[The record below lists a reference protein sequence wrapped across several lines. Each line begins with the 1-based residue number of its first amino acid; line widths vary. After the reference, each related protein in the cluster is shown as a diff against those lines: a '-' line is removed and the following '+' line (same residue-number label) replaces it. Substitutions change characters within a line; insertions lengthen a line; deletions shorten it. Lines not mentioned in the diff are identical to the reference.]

1 MNNKDFSYYLSH
13 FLKEY
18 LIVERNMSS
27 NTIRSY
33 TKTFK
38 LLIEYLVNS
47 KNIKLQNINFST
59 ITREIIVDFLN
70 YLEKENNNTIRT
82 RNQRLAAIKSFYQ
95 YCSIEEVENINNI
108 NKILT
113 IRAKKTIDKTI
124 EYLTEEELKTL
135 FDSIDLNSKF
145 GRRDLMLLTL
155 LYDTAARESEIVNLR
170 LEKIKLDSGCII
182 LHGKGNKER
191 VVRIM
196 QNTKD
201 MLIKYIKE
209 FGISHDDYLFNN
221 KKHKHGET
229 FLRKVC
235 YKYLNCVQGKRISP
249 HVIRHTR
256 AMHLLDHGVPL
267 IYIQELLGHS
277 DIKTTE
283 IYAKAINKTKFESI
297 SKVTPNYDKE
307 LPDWNNDQ
315 DLLNQLINL

>member
-1 MNNKDFSYYLSH
+1 MNNKNFSYYLSN

-38 LLIEYLVNS
+38 LLIEYLVNI

-59 ITREIIVDFLN
+59 VTRELIIEFLN
-70 YLEKENNNTIRT
+70 YLENEKNNTIRT

-108 NKILT
+108 NKILA
-113 IRAKKTIDKTI
+113 IRTKKFTKKAI
-124 EYLTEEELKTL
+124 EYLTEEELKIL
-135 FDSIDLNSKF
+135 FDSIDLCSRF

-155 LYDTAARESEIVNLR
+155 LYDTAARESEIINLT
-170 LEKIKLDSGCII
+170 LDKIRLDSGCII
-182 LHGKGNKER
+182 FHGKGNKER
-191 VVRIM
+191 VVRVM
-196 QNTKD
+196 QNTKE

-209 FGISHDDYLFNN
+209 FDINNDDYLFNN
-221 KKHKHGET
+221 NKHKHGET
-229 FLRKVC
+229 FLRKIC

-256 AMHLLDHGVPL
+256 AMHLLDHGIPL

-277 DIKTTE
+277 DIQTTE
-283 IYAKAINKTKFESI
+283 EYAKVINKTKFEAI
-297 SKVTPNYDKE
+297 EKVTPDYDNK
-307 LPDWNNDQ
+307 LPDWNDDQ